1 MNKKATAG
9 IVAGV
14 LACSLTAG
22 GLSLINADAEVV
34 GSNAQ
39 EWGTMSTT
47 VKYAADGFV
56 DIGGGG
62 WGSRVWYK
70 DKVKIDGLVV
80 DMNVI
85 GYHGHIQ
92 NVGSGFGGFWFAND
106 ENGYLNGDG
115 GVPVAFTHW
124 QEMNGW
130 GANRFAISANHSTAA
145 SGDQLVSPVEDFSKK
160 GFGINATTIEEYN
173 PETSQFLTQIK
184 DIHYTIS
191 FSSHNEDL
199 YKVRVSIAA
208 SDDAWWI
215 EGGNPAHYLN
225 QGTTD
230 DGDPYCEV
238 YMQKSTLSTVVDE
251 NGYSLICFSDMPMS
265 ETGHMSVRIEDDNIR
280 AYKTDSVAPAEAKV
294 TAYENA
300 EVTDDA
306 SFTAA
311 MEKREA
317 ALAAVSSLKAREKAE
332 LTERITAVDEGYKT
346 NETVQTSVT
355 GLVQDKIDEARNAF
369 GAIFADEST
378 LTEASIGAANDKVK
392 AAKREYADK
401 KAMLS
406 DDNAATLEDGI
417 GNIEYYSQK
426 MSVLE
431 WIVGYEKAIEDLD
444 VTADTIGADIAA
456 VKAVKAAFVG
466 SDTETALNGLAD
478 ADKTAYATRITAADS
493 ALASKEDDAAEA
505 VKTAYV
511 VAFEEMLED
520 LSSYSK
526 IEAAFEQ
533 KGVLESSITLT
544 TDDGELFTR
553 YTAGV
558 EKLYTALETFVSDA
572 ITSVSTALDGKF
584 ETLASFSDVRSDYND
599 ITLELLGEDRAAT
612 ATITSAY
619 DALTEKLKANIW
631 YDFAQTNLSKVER
644 NEKGIYFEQTPEFP
658 SRINYNKKLDLTEG
672 TEVVVE
678 LTQMAY
684 YNGDLTAGGASKG
697 ANNLSINFSNAPNSY
712 KSMSQGINIII
723 WLFEV
728 ESNVQIMSPTD
739 NVMANG
745 TLATPLNGGKL
756 TITVKHGV
764 YEDFV
769 AEESYPA
776 YIITLN
782 EVEIVLSDDIA
793 AANGLSVN
801 DEVYFSM
808 GSFADY
814 KADPNCFT
822 LVSVDDAQF
831 AAKSDKPDPDPDPDP
846 KPTPDPKP
854 DDNNNVGLIVG
865 LSVAGGVI
873 VLAGVAVAVVFV
885 LKKKKSAAGGV
896 NDENTE
902 NKQDEE

>member
-22 GLSLINADAEVV
+22 GLSLIGGADAEVV
-34 GSNAQ
+34 GKNNPDWVSYGGAVCTYAEDGYTNVTGNLT
-39 EWGTMSTT
+39 WGTRGADKNSYKFDGLTIEMDFTVTDTEKQDIVYGFALGKSTEIYFGDKSSFAVT
-47 VKYAADGFV
+47 HRQKLFGDSSSGYQNRLFVGSNHAADQGPSIAYT
-56 DIGGGG
+56 DEALTN
-62 WGSRVWYK
+62 R
-70 DKVKIDGLVV
+70 
-80 DMNVI
+80 
-85 GYHGHIQ
+85 
-92 NVGSGFGGFWFAND
+92 GFGLDKTMVMNAVAHSHYTFTFESHSDTAYKMTITMPKDLNALWEANANYTADDTNASVVTYLSKEAMADNLD
-106 ENGYLNGDG
+106 ENGNTH
-115 GVPVAFTHW
+115 VA
-124 QEMNGW
+124 
-130 GANRFAISANHSTAA
+130 IC
-145 SGDQLVSPVEDFSKK
+145 
-160 GFGINATTIEEYN
+160 GFRDDSVGSYSINVKI
-173 PETSQFLTQIK
+173 
-184 DIHYTIS
+184 
-191 FSSHNEDL
+191 
-199 YKVRVSIAA
+199 
-208 SDDAWWI
+208 SDDNTREYFA
-215 EGGNPAHYLN
+215 
-225 QGTTD
+225 TD
-230 DGDPYCEV
+230 
-238 YMQKSTLSTVVDE
+238 
-251 NGYSLICFSDMPMS
+251 
-265 ETGHMSVRIEDDNIR
+265 
-280 AYKTDSVAPAEAKV
+280 VAPAEAKV
-294 TAYENA
+294 TAYEQA
-300 EVTDDA
+300 EITDDA

-406 DDNAATLEDGI
+406 EDNAATLEDGI
-417 GNIEYYSQK
+417 GNIEYYSRK

-456 VKAVKAAFVG
+456 VKAAKAAFVG

-478 ADKTAYATRITAADS
+478 ADKTTYATRITAADS
-493 ALASKEDDAAEA
+493 ALASKEEDAAEA

-511 VAFEEMLED
+511 VAFEETLED

-684 YNGDLTAGGASKG
+684 YNGDLTEGGASKG

-793 AANGLSVN
+793 AANGLAVN

-873 VLAGVAVAVVFV
+873 VLAAVAVAVVFV
-885 LKKKKSAAGGV
+885 LKKKKSAAGGG
-896 NDENTE
+896 ENSENSE

>member
-22 GLSLINADAEVV
+22 GLSLIGGADAEVI
-34 GSNAQ
+34 GSDAQ
-39 EWGTMSTT
+39 EWGTMNTT
-47 VKYAADGFV
+47 AKYSANGFV
-56 DIGGGG
+56 EVGGAG

-70 DKVKIDGLVV
+70 DKVKVDGLVV
-80 DMNVI
+80 QMNVS
-85 GYHGHIQ
+85 
-92 NVGSGFGGFWFAND
+92 NFVDNSFGGFWFANGWEGYFGDQTPITFSHWQNRENWGTNRFSVAANHDSTGPQLIYVDAECTQAGFGYNDVTFNMIMNIVPETHYTITFESHNETVYKVRIAVSDENVLHTDHPNYGTEEGSYYCDGYIKKETIASVLD
-106 ENGYLNGDG
+106 ENGC
-115 GVPVAFTHW
+115 
-124 QEMNGW
+124 
-130 GANRFAISANHSTAA
+130 
-145 SGDQLVSPVEDFSKK
+145 
-160 GFGINATTIEEYN
+160 TTIGFSVPN
-173 PETSQFLTQIK
+173 P
-184 DIHYTIS
+184 
-191 FSSHNEDL
+191 
-199 YKVRVSIAA
+199 
-208 SDDAWWI
+208 
-215 EGGNPAHYLN
+215 
-225 QGTTD
+225 
-230 DGDPYCEV
+230 DGKFNV
-238 YMQKSTLSTVVDE
+238 KLS
-251 NGYSLICFSDMPMS
+251 
-265 ETGHMSVRIEDDNIR
+265 DDNIR
-280 AYKTDSVAPAEAKV
+280 AYKTDSVAPATEKV
-294 TAYENA
+294 TAYEQA
-300 EVTDDA
+300 EITDDA

-466 SDTETALNGLAD
+466 SDTETTLNGLAD
-478 ADKTAYATRITAADS
+478 ADKTAYTTRITAADS
-493 ALASKEDDAAEA
+493 ALASKEEDAAEA

-511 VAFEEMLED
+511 VAFEETLED
-520 LSSYSK
+520 LSTYSK

-533 KGVLESSITLT
+533 KDVLESSITLT

-553 YTAGV
+553 YTEGV
-558 EKLYTALETFVSDA
+558 EKIYTALETFVSDA

-684 YNGDLTAGGASKG
+684 YNGDLTEGGASKG

-793 AANGLSVN
+793 AANGLAVN

-831 AAKSDKPDPDPDPDP
+831 AVKSDKPDPDPDPDPDP
-846 KPTPDPKP
+846 KPTPDPEP
-854 DDNNNVGLIVG
+854 DNNNNVGLIVG

-885 LKKKKSAAGGV
+885 LKKKKSAAGG
-896 NDENTE
+896 ENSENSE